1 MNPISPIPVVLA
13 FLLALATTRFLAT
26 RFVVILPIGRVS
38 TIDGL
43 RGYLGFAV
51 FLHHASI
58 WFFFLRTGQWAVP
71 PSNLYTHLGQS
82 GVALFFMIT
91 GFLFFSKLIDSK
103 ERPVDWTQLYIS
115 RIFRLTP
122 LYLFAMVAMFSIVAI
137 LSNGQLREPVE
148 SLALGVA
155 HWLAFTLIGGPDL
168 NGLAQT
174 SIIMAGVTWTL
185 PYEWVFYLMLPLFA
199 LLVTSRPPIGYL
211 VVGVSAV
218 IAFKWLFHLDLL
230 FMKAFI
236 GGMAA
241 SVLVRYESVRIFSSS
256 KIATMLVVGCVA
268 TAVVIYPTAYG
279 AMPLLLLSIAFT
291 LVAGGCTL
299 FGLFINHT
307 SRVLGEMAFS
317 IYLLHGI
324 LLFLVFRFLL
334 GFPAAGKLTA
344 IEHWMVIALCT
355 PVLILISFL
364 TFRRIELP
372 AMRIAPKAAH
382 WIKSL
387 TNRDCKQGCNLHGCG
402 GCQGSCRLK

>member
-1 MNPISPIPVVLA
+1 MNPISPIPVALA
-13 FLLALATTRFLAT
+13 FLLALGTARFLAT
-26 RFVVILPIGRVS
+26 RFAVILPIGRVS

-58 WFFFLRTGQWAVP
+58 WFFFLRTGKWAVP

-122 LYLFAMVAMFSIVAI
+122 LYLFAMAVMFSIVAV
-137 LSNGQLREPVE
+137 LSKGQLREPVE
-148 SLALGVA
+148 SLALDVSR
-155 HWLAFTLIGGPDL
+155 WLAFTLRGSPDL
-168 NGLAQT
+168 NGVVQT
-174 SIIMAGVTWTL
+174 SLIMAGVTWTL

-199 LLVTSRPPIGYL
+199 LLVTSRPPIVYL
-211 VVGVSAV
+211 VMGVAAV
-218 IAFKWLFHLDLL
+218 LAFKWLFHLDFL
-230 FMKAFI
+230 FMKAFV
-236 GGMAA
+236 GGMTA
-241 SVLVRYESVRIFSSS
+241 SLLVRQESVRAISSS
-256 KIATMLVVGCVA
+256 KISNMLVAGCVA
-268 TAVVIYPTAYG
+268 LAVAIYPTAYDS
-279 AMPLLLLSIAFT
+279 MPLLLLSIAFT

-299 FGLFINHT
+299 FGLLTSHT
-307 SRVLGEMAFS
+307 SRVLGELAFS

-334 GFPAAGKLTA
+334 GFPAAAKLTA
-344 IEHWMVIALCT
+344 IEHWGVIALCS
-355 PVLILISFL
+355 PVLISISFL

-372 AMRIAPKAAH
+372 AMRLAPKATN
-382 WIKSL
+382 WIQSAA
-387 TNRDCKQGCNLHGCG
+387 NRN
-402 GCQGSCRLK
+402 